1 MITKLKYAGVSVE
14 DLLNIYIL
22 FIRSV
27 TEYCAVVFHPSL
39 NQDDIRK
46 LEMIQ
51 KTCLK
56 IILGDMYVSY
66 SAALEMCGLET
77 LYQRRE
83 HRCLDFAKKC
93 LKHPKLKNLFPFNQ
107 ETSGYDLRKKEPFKI
122 NFAHTSSYKRST
134 IPYCQRLLNTHFSKE
149 D

>member
-1 MITKLKYAGVSVE
+1 MILSRIWPEAS
-14 DLLNIYIL
+14 
-22 FIRSV
+22 S
-27 TEYCAVVFHPSL
+27 TE
-39 NQDDIRK
+39 Q
-46 LEMIQ
+46 
-51 KTCLK
+51 

-107 ETSGYDLRKKEPFKI
+107 ETSAYDLRKKEPLKI